1 MIAGVLVVAFADLLA
16 PLIVAIAVVA
26 GVLLKKL
33 RDGRGIQKKKDRPFI
48 GS

>member
-1 MIAGVLVVAFADLLA
+1 MMVGVLAVVFADLLV

-26 GVLLKKL
+26 GVLLKKFQ
-33 RDGRGIQKKKDRPFI
+33 DGRGILKKKDGPFL

>member
-1 MIAGVLVVAFADLLA
+1 MIAGVLVVVFADLLV
-16 PLIVAIAVVA
+16 PLIVASAVVA

-33 RDGRGIQKKKDRPFI
+33 QDGRGIQKKKDGPFL